1 MVSCCKFLE
10 YAEANKDIFKNQI
23 LVKRV
28 YNIVKK
34 NPDKIH
40 SYEELYNELLN
51 IRNIKAKEYREKKKD
66 DKEFMQKMKEKK
78 LEWYHQN
85 QSKVNMNR
93 KMKRDNNKTQC
104 NQQ

>member
-1 MVSCCKFLE
+1 MVSCGKFLE

-28 YNIVKK
+28 YRILKK
-34 NPDKIH
+34 NPDENT
-40 SYEELYNELLN
+40 SYEELYNTLLN

-66 DKEFMQKMKEKK
+66 DKEFMQRMKEKK

-93 KMKRDNNKTQC
+93 KMKRDNNKAQ
-104 NQQ
+104 